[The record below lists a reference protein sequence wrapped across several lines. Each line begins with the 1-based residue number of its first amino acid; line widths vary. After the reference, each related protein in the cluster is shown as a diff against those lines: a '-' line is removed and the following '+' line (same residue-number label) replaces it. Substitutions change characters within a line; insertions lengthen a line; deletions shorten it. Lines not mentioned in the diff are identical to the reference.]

1 MQDYPNFFSFGFGA
15 DVTMAGYFDA
25 LPLEVKLAINAQAG
39 ETHSTADRR
48 RFAPRFR
55 ALGSG
60 RLTNAKRG
68 GAGAPP
74 LPFPQRGSGR
84 PYGSVRK
91 YSCSSKML
99 RGPL

>member
-25 LPLEVKLAINAQAG
+25 LPLEVKLAINEHAG
-39 ETHSTADRR
+39 EIHSIEDMR
-48 RFAPRFR
+48 RFAQRLW
-55 ALGSG
+55 ADGSRG
-60 RLTNAKRG
+60 LSIDQRG
-68 GAGAPP
+68 GGGAPP